1 MTSTDIVLILFVVA
15 LLAWAIYDELI
26 MPKRHGETLLAL
38 PLLRRSRIDGFIFAG
53 LLVILIYNNVTN
65 NGSVLT
71 TWLLC
76 ALILLSH
83 YLFWIRSPKIIFK
96 TTGFFF
102 ANVWIE
108 YSRIQ
113 KMNLSEDGVLVM
125 QLEQRR
131 LLIRVKNID
140 DLERISQ
147 IFMQNQH
154 VKI

>member
-1 MTSTDIVLILFVVA
+1 MTITDIVLILFVVA

-140 DLERISQ
+140 DLERISHL
-147 IFMQNQH
+147 FMQNQE